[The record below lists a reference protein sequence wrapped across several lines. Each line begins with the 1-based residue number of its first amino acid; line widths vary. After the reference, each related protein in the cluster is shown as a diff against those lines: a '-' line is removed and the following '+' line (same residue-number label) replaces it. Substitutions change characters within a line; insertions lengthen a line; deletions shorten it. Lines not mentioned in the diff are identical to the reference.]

1 MIGNYQSNFFNQ
13 FLWLLYYLSC
23 HVLFIRYEANIFLTL
38 MSFQARGNEDPS
50 GRLRPEIVDEVG
62 EKYATVVMINGG
74 KKQQENHAKLIQVQ
88 HQ

>member
-1 MIGNYQSNFFNQ
+1 
-13 FLWLLYYLSC
+13 
-23 HVLFIRYEANIFLTL
+23 

-88 HQ
+88 HQWLW